1 MPHRILRGLDKSG
14 DVRPGEVITVVLDV
28 NNVDSKEIADAVT
41 SMLSNAGS
49 VAPLSRGRGLLITDR
64 LSNIQRIRTLLSNID
79 TPAVT
84 DRQIVVAVLVAI
96 WSARLTWQLTVRTLH
111 KPDDARYAK
120 LRDEWGADYDKRI
133 FFFLQIQAV
142 CALLLAIS
150 HFFAARRPGEL
161 GAADAAGILV
171 LLVAMGGAYLADAQ
185 LHRFATNPA
194 NRGKICEEGLWAWS
208 RHPNYFFEWLAWL
221 AFPVIAIDLS
231 GAYPWGWGALVG
243 PAFMYWLLVHV
254 SGIPPLEEHMLRSRG
269 DAYREYQRTTSAFV
283 PWFPK
288 SSTAP
293 TAGTDAP

>member
-1 MPHRILRGLDKSG
+1 MIALFLATLAGLCAMMAIGWAVQRSTRATGWIDVTWSLATGLAGIVLSLWPLAWATGSG
-14 DVRPGEVITVVLDV
+14 
-28 NNVDSKEIADAVT
+28 
-41 SMLSNAGS
+41 
-49 VAPLSRGRGLLITDR
+49 
-64 LSNIQRIRTLLSNID
+64 
-79 TPAVT
+79 AVT

-142 CALLLAIS
+142 CALLLALS

-161 GAADAAGILV
+161 DAADAAGILV

-269 DAYREYQRTTSAFV
+269 DAFRDLRRRVNAFFPWPPKRQTSH
-283 PWFPK
+283 
-288 SSTAP
+288 
-293 TAGTDAP
+293 